1 MKSISY
7 LKLIKIQIQNIYK
20 SQRKIFQYNNSIN
33 HIAKKKTYY

>member
-7 LKLIKIQIQNIYK
+7 LKLIKIQIQNVYK